1 MSLFR
6 ELKRRNVL
14 RVGIAYAVIS
24 WLILQ
29 IVDVIAPILELPG
42 WAPKLILLI
51 IAVGFLP
58 ALFFAW
64 AFELTPDGL
73 IKESEVD
80 RSSSNTGRTAKK
92 LDLLIIVLL
101 IVAIGLVVL
110 DRFLP
115 KDLDQPVTT
124 SAQATSE
131 DEELAADETSIAVL
145 PFVNMSSDPEQDFFS
160 DGISE
165 ELLNVLAQFPGLR
178 VAARTSAFQFKGQNR
193 DIVEIARQLHVNH
206 VLEGSVRKSGSQ
218 LRITAQLINAES
230 GYHLWSNSWDRELD
244 DIFAIQ
250 DEISAAI
257 GEALE
262 IELELS
268 ADDETGLGKQA
279 GELPSIPAASSAQ
292 AYEYYLKG
300 RQLINSRSRNGLEQA
315 VTVLERALEHDP
327 TYAPAHAQLAIAI
340 TLLKE
345 GSGSY
350 GDLSLNEVQARATPH
365 VERAFELYPDLA
377 EAYGASALLAMINY
391 DYTTAIENSEE
402 ALARNPSYVDV
413 INWLYLS
420 QINSGQWPEAE
431 KTMRQMMS
439 VDPLSIV
446 GRINYSYM
454 LGRYGRIEEA
464 RTVASELASQSV
476 SGSYSAHALLSGD
489 YTGEIE
495 DSVAWYLKGLAL
507 DPGNIFNRQ
516 RLAVNFA
523 LIGEYEE
530 ARRTLPEYSW
540 WIDALQ
546 QNWEEAVPLTRQ
558 RQATN
563 PNDNLIKLQLA
574 NVLHMSGDLAAAHVL
589 YEELMAA
596 VGGSAIVDTNNT
608 SVMPTARMAY
618 GMMAAGD
625 IEGAEEILDL
635 LKGEIHAREQAGIR
649 DSYRF
654 RAAAMLAAMEGN
666 KNLVISNLNTAID
679 YGLRDQ
685 FILREPALSAYQDDI
700 EFQAIVNRL
709 DAILAE
715 ERTKTLDL
723 ICSDNPAPEVWQ
735 PLPGTCAVAVMS
747 R

>member
-1 MSLFR
+1 
-6 ELKRRNVL
+6 
-14 RVGIAYAVIS
+14 
-24 WLILQ
+24 
-29 IVDVIAPILELPG
+29 
-42 WAPKLILLI
+42 
-51 IAVGFLP
+51 
-58 ALFFAW
+58 
-64 AFELTPDGL
+64 
-73 IKESEVD
+73 
-80 RSSSNTGRTAKK
+80 
-92 LDLLIIVLL
+92 
-101 IVAIGLVVL
+101 
-110 DRFLP
+110 
-115 KDLDQPVTT
+115 
-124 SAQATSE
+124 
-131 DEELAADETSIAVL
+131 
-145 PFVNMSSDPEQDFFS
+145 MSSDPEQDFFS

-206 VLEGSVRKSGSQ
+206 VLEGSVRKSGTQ

-230 GYHLWSNSWDRELD
+230 GYHLWSNSWDREMD

-262 IELELS
+262 IELKLTS
-268 ADDETGLGKQA
+268 GDETGPGQQT
-279 GELPSIPAASSAQ
+279 GELPSIPAAANAQ

-300 RQLINSRSRNGLEQA
+300 RQLINGRNRNGIEQA

-377 EAYGASALLAMINY
+377 EAYGANTLLAMINY

-431 KTMRQMMS
+431 KTMRHMMS

-464 RTVASELASQSV
+464 REVASELASQSV

-546 QNWEEAVPLTRQ
+546 QNWEDAVPLTRQ

-574 NVLHMSGDLAAAHVL
+574 NVLHMSGDLSAAHVL

-618 GMMAAGD
+618 GLMAAGD
-625 IEGAEEILDL
+625 FEGAEKILNL
-635 LKGEIHAREQAGIR
+635 LKDEIRARERAGIR

-666 KNLVISNLNTAID
+666 KKGVISNLNTAID
-679 YGLRDQ
+679 YGLRDH
-685 FILREPALSAYQDDI
+685 FILREPALSAFQDDI
-700 EFQAIVNRL
+700 EFQAVVHRL
-709 DAILAE
+709 DEILAE
-715 ERTKTLDL
+715 ERTKTLEL
-723 ICSDNPAPEVWQ
+723 LCSNNPTPEVWQ

>member
-1 MSLFR
+1 
-6 ELKRRNVL
+6 V
-14 RVGIAYAVIS
+14 VIS
-24 WLILQ
+24 WLVLQ
-29 IVDVIAPILELPG
+29 VVDVIAPILELPH
-42 WAPKLILLI
+42 WAPKLVLLI

-58 ALFFAW
+58 ALVFAW
-64 AFELTPDGL
+64 AFELTPEGL
-73 IKESEVD
+73 KKESDVA
-80 RSSSNTGRTAKK
+80 RSDSVTGKTAKK
-92 LDLLIIVLL
+92 LDVLIIVLL
-101 IVAIGLVVL
+101 IAAIALVVL

-115 KDLDQPVTT
+115 EGRNQPV
-124 SAQATSE
+124 SPSSQATAE
-131 DEELAADETSIAVL
+131 NEELAADETSIAVL

-193 DIVEIARQLHVNH
+193 DIADIARQLRVGH
-206 VLEGSVRKSGSQ
+206 VLEGSVRKSGKQ

-230 GYHLWSNSWDRELD
+230 GYRLWSNSWDREFD

-268 ADDETGLGKQA
+268 ANDEMSPGQRA
-279 GELPSIPAASSAQ
+279 SELPSIPAAASAQ

-300 RQLINSRSRNGLEQA
+300 RHLINRRSRNGIEQA
-315 VTVLERALEHDP
+315 VTVLERALEFDP
-327 TYAPAHAQLAIAI
+327 GYAPAHAQLAIAI

-350 GDLSLNEVQARATPH
+350 GDLSLDEVRERATPH
-365 VERAFELYPDLA
+365 VERAFELFPGLA
-377 EAYGASALLAMINY
+377 EAYGANALLAVTNY
-391 DYTTAIENSEE
+391 DYPAAIEYCRE
-402 ALARNPSYVDV
+402 ALSRNPSYVDA

-420 QINSGQWPEAE
+420 LINSGEWREAG
-431 KTMRQMMS
+431 KTMQHMMS

-464 RTVASELASQSV
+464 REVANELASQSV
-476 SGSYSAHALLSGD
+476 SGSYSAHALLSSD
-489 YTGEIE
+489 YSGEIA
-495 DSVAWYLKGLAL
+495 DSIAWYFKILAL
-507 DPGNIFNRQ
+507 DPDNYFNRQ

-523 LIGEYEE
+523 VVGEYVE
-530 ARRTLPEYSW
+530 ARRISPGSGW
-540 WIDALQ
+540 WVDALQ
-546 QNWEEAVPLTRQ
+546 QKWGDAILHARQ
-558 RQATN
+558 RQASN

-574 NVLHMSGDLAAAHVL
+574 NVLHMSGDLAAAQLL

-596 VGGSAIVDTNNT
+596 VGGGAIVDTSNT

-625 IEGAEEILDL
+625 ITGAEEILNL
-635 LKGEIHAREQAGIR
+635 LREEIRAREQAGIY

-654 RAAAMLAAMEGN
+654 RAAAMLAAMEDNN
-666 KNLVISNLNTAID
+666 KLAINNLNTAID
-679 YGLRDQ
+679 NGLRDR
-685 FILREPALSAYQDDI
+685 FILREPALSALQGDI
-700 EFQAIVNRL
+700 EFQAVVDRL
-709 DAILAE
+709 DQILSE
-715 ERTKTLDL
+715 EHGKTLEL
-723 ICSDNPAPEVWQ
+723 ICSDNPAPELWQ
-735 PLPGTCAVAVMS
+735 PLPETCAEAVIS